1 MIKQVSPR
9 KTLSI
14 VSSKLTLWK
23 LSSGQFL
30 TGDPTKAMGIIMEL
44 KNTGC
49 MSWGMLPLS
58 LGSSQ
63 KGWII
68 HKKVDDLECHLKN
81 IKVDYTKVEK
91 DQSGRLCDD
100 KYGLVFKTSEKGVKV
115 IGMLDYDSDQVVDLD
130 ENHQKVKN
138 VFRW

>member
-1 MIKQVSPR
+1 MGKP
-9 KTLSI
+9 TLLQKSS
-14 VSSKLTLWK
+14 VSSKMTLWK
-23 LSSGQFL
+23 LSHGHFL
-30 TGDPTKAMGIIMEL
+30 TGDFTKAMGIIMEL

-49 MSWGMLPLS
+49 MSWGMLPIH

-63 KGWII
+63 KGWTI
-68 HKKVDDLECHLKN
+68 HKKVDDLECYLKS
-81 IKVDYTKVEK
+81 IKVDYTKVDK

-100 KYGLVFKTSEKGVKV
+100 KYGLVFGTNEKKVRV
-115 IGMLDYDSDQVVDLD
+115 IGMLDYHTDQVVDLD